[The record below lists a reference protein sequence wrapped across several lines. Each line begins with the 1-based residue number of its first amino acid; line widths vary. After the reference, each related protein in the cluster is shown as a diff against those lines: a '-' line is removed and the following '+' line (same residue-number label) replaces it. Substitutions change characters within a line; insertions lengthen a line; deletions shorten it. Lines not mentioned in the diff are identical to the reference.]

1 MNVSL
6 LAVVAAGQ
14 GAWVAVPPRP
24 TVGDT
29 IWLAR
34 EVAAPAG
41 WRVRP
46 GKLESTDQVEPLGDP
61 AVLRTPGGWVI
72 RYAVVAW
79 SPGPHQLALPPVW
92 RLALDGRTDSV
103 PGGVASIDVRGVIPD
118 SVARPA
124 PKAARTAISRPRTAP
139 RARTRFAT
147 LLQAMS
153 NTKETAP
160 NNT

>member
-1 MNVSL
+1 MGGPAGRGDGAASPAGFEPRGDADAVPRRGRTAAARALPQADPGRRRSRAAADARAVRRRTAPRIRGAGAETQTMNVSL

-72 RYAVVAW
+72 
-79 SPGPHQLALPPVW
+79 
-92 RLALDGRTDSV
+92 
-103 PGGVASIDVRGVIPD
+103 
-118 SVARPA
+118 
-124 PKAARTAISRPRTAP
+124 
-139 RARTRFAT
+139 
-147 LLQAMS
+147 
-153 NTKETAP
+153 
-160 NNT
+160 